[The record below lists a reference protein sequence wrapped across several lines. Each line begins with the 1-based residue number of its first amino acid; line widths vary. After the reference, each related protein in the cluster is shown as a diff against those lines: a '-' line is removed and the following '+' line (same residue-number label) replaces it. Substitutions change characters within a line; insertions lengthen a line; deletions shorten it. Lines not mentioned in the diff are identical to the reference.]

1 MEWVKTAILASVV
14 WFFASIALCIGW
26 ALYVP
31 SGPLRTPEA
40 KRARVAQVGEMA
52 GMIAGAGIGVIWL
65 GLFARSNMQ
74 SRRPKGKK
82 KRRRPGEP
90 RRGNG

>member
-1 MEWVKTAILASVV
+1 MEWVKTAVLASIV
-14 WFFASIALCIGW
+14 WFFVSVTLCIGW

-31 SGPLRTPEA
+31 SGSLRTPEA

-65 GLFARSNMQ
+65 GLFAQSNMQ